1 MSVDRR
7 DFLKVASTSA
17 AALVGAAT
25 MAEAQRNLA
34 ETPPE
39 SGEKQPQMTA
49 DRTGSDVMVDAIKT
63 LNIEYAAAVP
73 GSSFRGL
80 HESCLNYGG
89 NKNPEWLTVTHEEHS
104 VAMGHGYAKIEG
116 KPMMAMMHSTV
127 GLQHAVMAIY
137 NAYCD
142 RTPVFLIVGNHMHG
156 TERRPGLGDWVHA
169 VQDPAHLVR
178 DFTKFDDQ
186 PLPLQSFLESVI
198 RAYKIAMTPPMGPV
212 LLAAD
217 LAQQEDP
224 IGEDETYH
232 IPKLALSQPPAGD
245 PGAVRELAKMLV
257 EAENPV
263 IVADYAARTAEGMP
277 LVVELAETLQAPVI
291 NRGSR
296 MNIPSRHPLNQ
307 SNRAEAIVSNADM
320 ILGLE
325 LFDFWGV
332 VNSFRDQL
340 IRTSR
345 PIAKPTVKLASINAG
360 DLYVKANYQ
369 NFSRFQ
375 EVDLSIAADAQATL
389 PSLIEEVKKLVTADR
404 RRAYQERGARYA
416 KAASDYVERV
426 RNDAALAWDA
436 SPVSL
441 NRLSAEVWAQIKNKD
456 WSLVNGDPGRWGA
469 LWSFDKYYQDIGGS
483 GGMGLGYGAPAA
495 VGAALANKKHGRFS
509 VAFESDGDLM
519 MGPGILWTAAHHR
532 VPVLFVMHNN
542 RAYHMQTQHILR
554 VSLRHGRG
562 TDSCK
567 IGTALEDPN
576 INYAKIAEGMG
587 MHSEGPITNPNDV
600 GPALRRAIATVERG
614 EPALVDVV
622 TQPR

>member
-7 DFLKVASTSA
+7 DFLKVASTGA
-17 AALVGAAT
+17 AAFVGAAK

-39 SGEKQPQMTA
+39 TGEKQPQLTA

-89 NKNPEWLTVTHEEHS
+89 NTNPEWLTVTHEEHS

-186 PLPLQSFLESVI
+186 PLPLQSFLESTI

-245 PGAVRELAKMLV
+245 SGAVRELAKMLV

-263 IVADYAARTAEGMP
+263 IVADYAARTPEGMP

-296 MNIPSRHPLNQ
+296 MNIPSPHPLNL
-307 SNRAEAIVSNADM
+307 SERAEAVVSNADM

-345 PIAKPTVKLASINAG
+345 PIAKPNVKLASINAG

-416 KAASDYVERV
+416 KMSSDYVERV

-441 NRLSAEVWAQIKNKD
+441 NRLSAELWAQIKNKD
-456 WSLVNGDPGRWGA
+456 WSLVNGGPGRWGA
-469 LWSFDKYYQDIGGS
+469 LWKMDKYYHDIGGS

-509 VAFESDGDLM
+509 VAIESDGDLM

-587 MHSEGPITNPNDV
+587 MHGEGPITSPNDL

>member
-17 AALVGAAT
+17 AALVSAVTA
-25 MAEAQRNLA
+25 AEAQRNLA
-34 ETPPE
+34 ETPPDT
-39 SGEKQPQMTA
+39 GERQDRLTA

-89 NKNPEWLTVTHEEHS
+89 NKNPEWITVTHEEAS

-116 KPMMAMMHSTV
+116 KPMLAMMHSTV

-224 IGEDETYH
+224 IEQGETFH
-232 IPKLALSQPPAGD
+232 IPKLALSAPPAGD
-245 PGAVRELAKMLV
+245 SGAVRELAKMLV
-257 EAENPV
+257 DAESPV
-263 IVADYAARTAEGMP
+263 IVADYAARTPHGMT
-277 LVVELAETLQAPVI
+277 LLVELAETLQAPVI

-296 MNIPSRHPLNQ
+296 MNIPSRHGLNQ
-307 SNRAEAIVSNADM
+307 TDRAEAVVASADL

-340 IRTSR
+340 IRSSR
-345 PIAKPTVKLASINAG
+345 PIAKPNVKLASINAG
-360 DLYVKANYQ
+360 DLYLKANYQ
-369 NFSRFQ
+369 SFSRFQ
-375 EVDLSIAADAQATL
+375 EVDLSIAADTEATL

-416 KAASDYVERV
+416 KAANDYVERV
-426 RNDAALAWDA
+426 RSDAAYAWDA

-441 NRLSAEVWAQIKNKD
+441 NRLSAELWAQIKDKD
-456 WSLVNGDPGRWGA
+456 WSLVNGNPGRWGA
-469 LWSFDKYYQDIGGS
+469 LWNFDKYYQDIGGS

-509 VAFESDGDLM
+509 VAIESDGDLL

-532 VPVLFVMHNN
+532 IPLLFVMHNN

-562 TDSCK
+562 TENAK
-567 IGTALEDPN
+567 IGTALDDPN
-576 INYAKIAEGMG
+576 INYAKIADGLG
-587 MHSEGPITNPNDV
+587 VHGEGPVTDPKDLAA
-600 GPALRRAIATVERG
+600 ALRRAIATVERG